1 MQETSKYKTYEFAGE
16 LAVHL
21 QEFIAEKRSVGYVYN
36 TEAKQL
42 SRFSRFSLGYE
53 IPRDELPE
61 SLVKA
66 WIARVPTDSDR
77 NQYSRYS
84 LIGQFA
90 KYMVRMGHPAYIPA
104 PTDIGK
110 THRTFTPY
118 IFTHDE
124 IRALFAVLDSLETPP
139 RSGSPR
145 RKDIIP
151 VLFRLLYCCG
161 LRVSEAVTLK
171 GEDVDLEN
179 GVLTIKN
186 SKFGKSRY
194 VPMSPETTARCAE
207 YGRTRLVGRAG
218 VDWFFAAP
226 DGGHY
231 DVRSIYSM
239 FRQYLWDA
247 GISHGGKGKGPRVHD
262 LRHTFAVHCLQK
274 WAAGGEDVTT
284 ALPLLS
290 AYMGHADFSA
300 TERYLRLT
308 AEVYPEISSLMNEKY
323 GYVIPRMEGGA
334 YEED

>member
-61 SLVKA
+61 PLVKA

-104 PTDIGK
+104 LTDIGK

-179 GVLTIKN
+179 GVLTIKTASSEN
-186 SKFGKSRY
+186 QGMSRCPRKPLPG
-194 VPMSPETTARCAE
+194 VRSMA
-207 YGRTRLVGRAG
+207 GRA
-218 VDWFFAAP
+218 
-226 DGGHY
+226 
-231 DVRSIYSM
+231 
-239 FRQYLWDA
+239 L
-247 GISHGGKGKGPRVHD
+247 
-262 LRHTFAVHCLQK
+262 
-274 WAAGGEDVTT
+274 
-284 ALPLLS
+284 
-290 AYMGHADFSA
+290 
-300 TERYLRLT
+300 
-308 AEVYPEISSLMNEKY
+308 
-323 GYVIPRMEGGA
+323 
-334 YEED
+334 